1 MVVEDNDVVTAI
13 IALGGDEDDEIGA
26 NAEHCLLLA
35 IMMVTMAMTRRV
47 SMMEE
52 GRQSESAARKP
63 NPDRPV
69 MFENRLGL
77 KTHDD

>member
-47 SMMEE
+47 SMMER
-52 GRQSESAARKP
+52 GDRASLARKP

>member
-47 SMMEE
+47 SMM
-52 GRQSESAARKP
+52 ARG
-63 NPDRPV
+63 DRASLPP
-69 MFENRLGL
+69 ENQTQTDPSCL
-77 KTHDD
+77 KID

>member
-13 IALGGDEDDEIGA
+13 IALRGAEDDEIGA

-35 IMMVTMAMTRRV
+35 MMVTMAMTRRV

-52 GRQSESAARKP
+52 GSRRQRSESVVGPAHRKSQKTKP
-63 NPDRPV
+63 EDPSC
-69 MFENRLGL
+69 L
-77 KTHDD
+77 K